1 MNIRMCMLF
10 RVSRL
15 GSTSL
20 GGHLAKKCMKITK
33 STFFG
38 QNSERDIGMGG
49 GGGRGSHPLLGESL
63 LL

>member
-20 GGHLAKKCMKITK
+20 GGHLAKNCMKITK

-49 GGGRGSHPLLGESL
+49 GGGDLTPY
-63 LL
+63 

>member
-20 GGHLAKKCMKITK
+20 GGHLAKNCMKITK

-38 QNSERDIGMGG
+38 QNSERDIGGG
-49 GGGRGSHPLLGESL
+49 GGGKGDLTPY
-63 LL
+63 